1 MCFSG
6 LQAQLWAMGNP
17 WIAWVWSL
25 FVILA
30 LITGCMFGAASVDS
44 HNFGAI
50 LDRRDCKWTG
60 LLFAAMF
67 AVTLLLTPLTDV
79 AMNPVTHFYHVHSAA
94 VEAIGPVNTDE
105 DGTDY
110 RLVKYQLNGQ
120 TKQTKVPLDR
130 ITVDNGQDPKKSL
143 KDVKTGMIKAQ
154 LTVKARYYLYD
165 RVLRSRLHELGAYN
179 GLSNFNQALRF
190 TGDDGDAEWL
200 HVRLRTQLKPQK
212 MQKLQ
217 PLNDGQN

>member
-30 LITGCMFGAASVDS
+30 LITVCMFAAALADS
-44 HNFGAI
+44 HDLGAI
-50 LDRRDCKWTG
+50 LDRRDRKWTG
-60 LLFAAMF
+60 LLFAGMF
-67 AVTLLLTPLTDV
+67 AVTLLLTPVTDV
-79 AMNPVTHFYHVHSAA
+79 AVNPVTHFYHVHSVA
-94 VEAIGPVNTDE
+94 VEAIGPVNTDDE
-105 DGTDY
+105 GTDY

-120 TKQTKVPLDR
+120 TKQIKVPLDQ

-143 KDVKTGMIKAQ
+143 QDVKTGTIKAQ

-165 RVLRSRLHELGAYN
+165 RVLRRRLSELGAYN

-190 TGDDGDAEWL
+190 SDNEAEWL
-200 HVRLRTQLKPQK
+200 HIRLRTQIKPQK

-217 PLNDGQN
+217 PLNDGRN

>member
-30 LITGCMFGAASVDS
+30 LITGCMFGAASADS
-44 HNFGAI
+44 HDLGAI
-50 LDRRDCKWTG
+50 LDRRDRKWTG
-60 LLFAAMF
+60 LLFAGMF
-67 AVTLLLTPLTDV
+67 AVTLLLTPLTEV
-79 AMNPVTHFYHVHSAA
+79 AVEPVTHFYHVHQVA
-94 VEAIGPVNTDE
+94 VEAIGPVNTDDE
-105 DGTDY
+105 GTDY

-120 TKQTKVPLDR
+120 TKQTKVPLDQ

-143 KDVKTGMIKAQ
+143 KDVKTGTIEAQ
-154 LTVKARYYLYD
+154 LTVKARYCLYD
-165 RVLRSRLHELGAYN
+165 RVLRSRLNELGAYN
-179 GLSNFNQALRF
+179 GLSNFNQAVKF
-190 TGDDGDAEWL
+190 SDNEAEWL

-217 PLNDGQN
+217 PLDDGQK

>member
-30 LITGCMFGAASVDS
+30 LIMGSMFASALADNNS
-44 HNFGAI
+44 HDFGAI
-50 LDRRDCKWTG
+50 LGRKDRKWTG
-60 LLFAAMF
+60 LLFAGMF

-79 AMNPVTHFYHVHSAA
+79 AVNPVTHFYHVHSVA
-94 VEAIGPVNTDE
+94 VEAIGPVNTDDE
-105 DGTDY
+105 GTDY

-143 KDVKTGMIKAQ
+143 KDVKTGTIKAQ
-154 LTVKARYYLYD
+154 LTVKTRYYLYD
-165 RVLRSRLHELGAYN
+165 RVLRRRLNELGAYN
-179 GLSNFNQALRF
+179 GLSNFNQTVRF
-190 TGDDGDAEWL
+190 SDNEAEWL
-200 HVRLRTQLKPQK
+200 HVRLRTQTKPQK

-217 PLNDGQN
+217 PLDDDQN

>member
-6 LQAQLWAMGNP
+6 LEAQLWAMGNP
-17 WIAWVWSL
+17 WIAWVWTL

-30 LITGCMFGAASVDS
+30 LITGCMFGATLVDT
-44 HNFGAI
+44 HDIGAI
-50 LDRRDCKWTG
+50 LDRRDRKWTG
-60 LLFAAMF
+60 WLFAAMF

-79 AMNPVTHFYHVHSAA
+79 AVNPVTHFYHVHSVA

-120 TKQTKVPLDR
+120 TKQTKVPLDQ

-143 KDVKTGMIKAQ
+143 KDVKTGTIKAQ

-165 RVLRSRLHELGAYN
+165 RVLRSRLNELGADN

-190 TGDDGDAEWL
+190 SDNEAEWL
-200 HVRLRTQLKPQK
+200 HVRLRTQIKPQK

-217 PLNDGQN
+217 PLDGGQN